1 MFYIIYLCTS
11 WSFNDDLILHS
22 NNENEKL
29 EQTIIT
35 CRATSC
41 HDSEQWVN
49 KSFLFGTCWVWLNFG
64 GFCRRLALSGQGS
77 FYPSATWPARHP
89 SVTGHRS
96 VAGGSVILSS
106 LPGLTLPVAGTSRTD
121 QQPVK
126 GYIKVSA

>member
-1 MFYIIYLCTS
+1 MLCKELPRQRTMGKQII
-11 WSFNDDLILHS
+11 SFWHLLGVV
-22 NNENEKL
+22 EL
-29 EQTIIT
+29 
-35 CRATSC
+35 RG
-41 HDSEQWVN
+41 
-49 KSFLFGTCWVWLNFG
+49 FLQEVLG
-64 GFCRRLALSGQGS
+64 LALSGQGS

-89 SVTGHRS
+89 SVTGHQS